1 LPQIFIPTQK
11 RSQANEKNSDAHVC
25 PADALAFDQPG
36 GEDPEGEQAGQAHG
50 TQAIEINASPDTVW
64 DKIKDFNGLNTWHPA
79 VAKSEILSGTNNQK
93 GAVRLLTLRSGG
105 TIKEKLLR
113 YNNKGRSF
121 KYSIIEGVLPVSHY
135 ISTIRV
141 KPGKDGGSVVEWF
154 GKFERKSPLA
164 SPPTGEDDAAATNT
178 INAVYK
184 AGLENLK
191 KLAASG

>member
-1 LPQIFIPTQK
+1 MKKILTPMFALLLVLPLT
-11 RSQANEKNSDAHVC
+11 S
-25 PADALAFDQPG
+25 PAAKTPKETKPAKLTV
-36 GEDPEGEQAGQAHG
+36 

-79 VAKSEILSGTNNQK
+79 VAKSQIVSGNNNQK
-93 GAVRLLTLRSGG
+93 GAVRLLTLRDGG

-135 ISTIRV
+135 VSTIRV

-164 SPPTGEDDAAATNT
+164 NPPAGEDDATATNT
-178 INAVYK
+178 INAMYK